1 MIKVMIADDHQLVA
15 EGIVRLL
22 ASDANCCAITN
33 TIAETKE
40 RLKIQKPDVILLD
53 IAFPDGDGIDAIPE
67 LKAASEQTRILMFT
81 MYAETA
87 VIRRAME
94 SGANGYLLKNA
105 NQHELKEAIRTLAK
119 GESYVCKEA
128 QQQIDFRSEAAPT
141 LTPRERE
148 ILKLVVD
155 GKSTKEIANEL
166 CLGYETVHTYTKY
179 LRQKLGCNNMASLV
193 RTAMEQ
199 HLV

>member
-15 EGIVRLL
+15 EGIARLL
-22 ASDANCCAITN
+22 ASDANCCAITK